1 MILTG
6 KVNCLL
12 GRNICFKSYPQG
24 SYFGDFEV
32 LTNQRRLFSVRAEEP
47 TTLVVIDKAMLEYV
61 LETHPQSHR
70 IIWQKTLERYL
81 MYKQSI
87 FRVKFFAKISLKE
100 QHFWDSHGEDDDYLN
115 KVIEE
120 FLEAVMEKA
129 IEEKPV
135 SNQEILKDL
144 NQ

>member
-1 MILTG
+1 
-6 KVNCLL
+6 
-12 GRNICFKSYPQG
+12 
-24 SYFGDFEV
+24 
-32 LTNQRRLFSVRAEEP
+32 
-47 TTLVVIDKAMLEYV
+47 
-61 LETHPQSHR
+61 
-70 IIWQKTLERYL
+70 